1 MLSWWFTFKSVL
13 PDRSLYKK
21 KGKNILSGI
30 SYTVG
35 NAGQFTMTSLF
46 AYNCLNKYLITSIFW
61 KIKLNDVAKQWESF
75 SFVIL
80 LFSCAN

>member
-1 MLSWWFTFKSVL
+1 MNNVIKNQYKHVKLMVYIQISASRQIFIQ
-13 PDRSLYKK
+13 KK

-46 AYNCLNKYLITSIFW
+46 AYNCLNKYLITSIFFG
-61 KIKLNDVAKQWESF
+61 K
-75 SFVIL
+75 
-80 LFSCAN
+80 

>member
-1 MLSWWFTFKSVL
+1 MNNVIKNQ
-13 PDRSLYKK
+13 YKHVKLIVYIQISASRQIFIQK

-61 KIKLNDVAKQWESF
+61 ENKVE
-75 SFVIL
+75 
-80 LFSCAN
+80 

>member
-1 MLSWWFTFKSVL
+1 MNNVIKNQ
-13 PDRSLYKK
+13 YKHVKLMVYIQISASRQIFIQK

-46 AYNCLNKYLITSIFW
+46 AYNCLNKYLITSIFLEN
-61 KIKLNDVAKQWESF
+61 KVE
-75 SFVIL
+75 
-80 LFSCAN
+80 